1 MRADNVPFQ
10 AEASGMPAAAFT
22 RRVFMVG
29 VSLAAAM
36 PVHASIL
43 TGKPVDAIVEKK
55 GAAGS
60 FTSVAAALAAA
71 PDNDQPWHIRIGEG
85 LWDEKL
91 HIRRAHVWLSGAGA
105 GRTILTHGDASGAP
119 KPGGGT
125 WGTYGSSSV
134 LVEAPDFRASGISF
148 RNHFDYIAN
157 QRQPLVNGAQA
168 VALALGRGA
177 DRSWLRNVEV
187 MGHQDSLYLQ
197 SGRVLIEDSLIA
209 GSVDFIFGGAA
220 ALIRRCEIRSRW
232 RAEEG
237 IQGFVAAP
245 STHQDQKL
253 GFVFRDCRLTREA
266 GVPDHSTYLGRPW
279 RAGGNMQLLGAAAFL
294 DCWMDGHIHPD
305 GWTSMGY
312 TNPEGVRTYL
322 TPQEARFF
330 EHGTRGPGKGPA
342 ADTRRILADA
352 DLSIFTEKAVRGDWE
367 PA

>member
-1 MRADNVPFQ
+1 MPFR
-10 AEASGMPAAAFT
+10 AEAGGMPVAAFT
-22 RRVFMVG
+22 RRMFMVG
-29 VSLAAAM
+29 VSLATAM
-36 PVHASIL
+36 PAHASIL
-43 TGKPVDAIVEKK
+43 AGKPADAVVEKQGGEK
-55 GAAGS
+55 S
-60 FTSVAAALAAA
+60 YSNVAAALAAA
-71 PDNDQPWHIRIGEG
+71 PDDDRPWHIRIGEG
-85 LWDEKL
+85 LWDEKIY
-91 HIRRAHVWLSGAGA
+91 IRRPNIWLSGAGP
-105 GRTILTHGDASGAP
+105 GRTILTHGHASGTP

-125 WGTYGSSSV
+125 WGTYGSSAIT
-134 LVEAPDFRASGISF
+134 VEAADFRATGISF
-148 RNHFDYIAN
+148 RNHFDYVAN
-157 QRQPLVNGAQA
+157 HRQPLVKGEQA

-187 MGHQDSLYLQ
+187 MGHQDSLYLH

-209 GSVDFIFGGAA
+209 GGVDFIFGGAA

-232 RAEEG
+232 RADEG

-266 GVPDHSTYLGRPW
+266 GVSDRSVYLGRPW

-312 TNPEGVRTYL
+312 TNPEGVRTQL

-330 EHGTRGPGKGPA
+330 EHGTRGPGRGPA
-342 ADTRRILADA
+342 RDTRRILAKA
-352 DLSIFTEKAVRGDWE
+352 DLAIFNEKAIRGDWE